1 MPARGRD
8 RAKDRKFSSALQHI
22 LSMVASD
29 GPVGEAWSV
38 RGKRSLSP
46 GRLPGRF
53 AGRIGDPVPGREST
67 RAASASAAAT
77 STFTAS
83 CDDDHERAVTIAK
96 GQVRFR
102 GQRAGLDLPLQARP
116 QTGKTLPIAIQ
127 RPCKARQA

>member
-1 MPARGRD
+1 
-8 RAKDRKFSSALQHI
+8 
-22 LSMVASD
+22 
-29 GPVGEAWSV
+29 
-38 RGKRSLSP
+38 
-46 GRLPGRF
+46 
-53 AGRIGDPVPGREST
+53 VPGREST

-127 RPCKARQA
+127 RQDNGGKPPQRSRPGHDAQLASSRGKL